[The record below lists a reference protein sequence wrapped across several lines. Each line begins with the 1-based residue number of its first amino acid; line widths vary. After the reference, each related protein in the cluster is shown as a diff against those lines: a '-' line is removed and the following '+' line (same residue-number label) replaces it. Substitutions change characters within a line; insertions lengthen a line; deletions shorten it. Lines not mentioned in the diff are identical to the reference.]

1 MDDLRKNTK
10 KTHPFFFHLD
20 TRKIAVFDV
29 GNTFSKRQF
38 WDTMLMFGVV
48 FVVFRC
54 VCVFFVFFRW
64 GGEVGK
70 RWESSCSLI

>member
-48 FVVFRC
+48 FVVFR
-54 VCVFFVFFRW
+54 VCVFCFFSV
-64 GGEVGK
+64 GGRSGEKMG
-70 RWESSCSLI
+70 E